1 MKYYLMKTSI
11 VVILML
17 AFVCGKANQGQ
28 DIFNKACA
36 PCHTVGKGRLV
47 GPDLKN
53 ISEKRTRKW
62 LIDFI
67 QSSQSVIKSGDPDAV
82 ALYKEYNNM
91 LMPDQPLGVE
101 QIKTILN
108 YINDAGSG
116 NIETDS
122 EEQATDLLENASNEN
137 VAEGLQLFTGYTRFT
152 NGGSACISCHKVKDD
167 RIFSSGTLAKNLT
180 NTYDILGSAGVS
192 AILKNPPFPAMEEAY
207 KNAPLTDNEVLNLT
221 AYLRSVDKNSIYQH
235 PVDFGFTFVIL
246 GVIVFILLQIII
258 NLLYFKR
265 KKYCVNKEIYDRQ
278 TAVIN

>member
-1 MKYYLMKTSI
+1 
-11 VVILML
+11 ML

-116 NIETDS
+116 NTETDS
-122 EEQATDLLENASNEN
+122 EEQAMDLLENASNEN
-137 VAEGLQLFTGYTRFT
+137 VAEGLQLFTGNTRFT

-207 KNAPLTDNEVLNLT
+207 KNAPLTDNEVLSLT

>member
-1 MKYYLMKTSI
+1 
-11 VVILML
+11 ML
-17 AFVCGKANQGQ
+17 AFMCGKANQGQ

-53 ISEKRTRKW
+53 ISEKRTQKW

-82 ALYKEYNNM
+82 AIYKEYNNM
-91 LMPDQPLGVE
+91 LMPDQPFDVE

-108 YINDAGSG
+108 YIVDVGSG
-116 NIETDS
+116 TAETDNKG
-122 EEQATDLLENASNEN
+122 EVTDLLENSTKEN
-137 VAEGLQLFTGYTRFT
+137 VAEGLQLFTGNTRFT

-180 NTYDILGSAGVS
+180 NTYDVLGSAGVS
-192 AILKNPPFPAMEEAY
+192 SILKNPPFPAMGEAY
-207 KNAPLTDNEVLNLT
+207 KNAPLTDNEILDLT
-221 AYLRSVDKNSIYQH
+221 AYLRSVDENSIYQH

-246 GVIVFILLQIII
+246 GVIVFVLLQITI
-258 NLLYFKR
+258 NILYFKR
-265 KKYCVNKEIYDRQ
+265 KKNSVNQKIYDRQ